1 MDALEQG
8 SLRRRK
14 GTVDRSGGRIDN
26 WCFTVLFAGNEDVEM
41 TSSPSSSLSSS
52 DSTPHAPTP
61 LKADDKNHAY
71 HDSLS
76 TIAEEPTV
84 KRM

>member
-1 MDALEQG
+1 
-8 SLRRRK
+8 
-14 GTVDRSGGRIDN
+14 
-26 WCFTVLFAGNEDVEM
+26 M

-61 LKADDKNHAY
+61 LKAGDKNHAY